1 MMQRIEAFFSCK
13 IHKYIIAHEPVG
25 PVIITDLK
33 DHGARSIAC
42 GMDLR
47 HLLCNC
53 PLYPDNVPKT
63 VGLQELK
70 YKNFYN
76 SMVS

>member
-1 MMQRIEAFFSCK
+1 MMQRIEDFFSCK

-25 PVIITDLK
+25 PVMITDLK
-33 DHGARSIAC
+33 DHGAHSIVC

-47 HLLCNC
+47 HLLVQ
-53 PLYPDNVPKT
+53 LSSVPDYVPQNID
-63 VGLQELK
+63 LQELK

-76 SMVS
+76 SVVS